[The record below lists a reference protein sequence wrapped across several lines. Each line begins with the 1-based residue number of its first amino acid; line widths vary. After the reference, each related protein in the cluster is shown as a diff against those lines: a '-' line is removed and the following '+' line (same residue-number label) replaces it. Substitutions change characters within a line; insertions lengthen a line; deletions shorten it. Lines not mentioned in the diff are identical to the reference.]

1 MRTILSILLISFCGY
16 ISAAKYT
23 IIETIGIVK
32 LCDADRQLYHGDVIN
47 VKAMTQLCL
56 IDKGD
61 TTAMAVLVNDE
72 TRINY
77 VLMPI
82 EIKGKKKNELIPL
95 RADGFTFNMKRPTNS
110 TEELKYLKSTF
121 SLSKRVVLGDE
132 FSVPIRHLAIPR
144 KLAPFRLDYTYK
156 GKRVTK
162 YMYTRDNQLAFKKSK
177 IYVVDGNPINPREAG
192 PLSVYYRYETYT
204 KLGTFTP
211 NFVEKNMIKKEIDH
225 FLKFNPSALQPRNK
239 PKTINNI
246 LHFMSLLHGIGDTE
260 VNRNWVI
267 GYLNTKARRRATPG
281 RARLNNGKVKRNN

>member
-1 MRTILSILLISFCGY
+1 MRTFLSILLISFCGY
-16 ISAAKYT
+16 LSAAKYT

-32 LCDADRQLYHGDVIN
+32 LCDSDRQLYHGDVIN

-56 IDKGD
+56 IAKGD

-82 EIKGKKKNELIPL
+82 EIKGKTKNELIPL
-95 RADGFTFNMKRPTNS
+95 REDGYTFNMKRPTNS
-110 TEELKYLKSTF
+110 TEELRYLKSSF
-121 SLSKRVVLGDE
+121 SLSKRVVLGDQ

-144 KLAPFRLDYTYK
+144 KLAPFRIDYIYK

-162 YMYTRDNQLAFKKSK
+162 YMYTRDNQLTFKKSR
-177 IYVVDGNPINPREAG
+177 IYVVDGNPINPRDAG

-204 KLGTFTP
+204 KLGSFTP
-211 NFVEKNMIKKEIDH
+211 NFIDKNMIKKEIDR
-225 FLKFNPSALQPRNK
+225 FLKFNPAALQESNR

-246 LHFMSLLHGIGDTE
+246 MHFISLLHGIGDTG
-260 VNRNWVI
+260 VNRNWVV
-267 GYLNTKARRRATPG
+267 GYLNSKAGRRATQG
-281 RARLNNGKVKRNN
+281 RAKIRTGKATRNN